1 MRQRNHDK
9 SAILMIIQKQGTTRA
24 IFFPYLS
31 QGISQSRIRNTLGA
45 ITLLR
50 WNASGLV
57 FVAVDHQ
64 QPLFILT
71 SSSG

>member
-24 IFFPYLS
+24 ILFPYLS
-31 QGISQSRIRNTLGA
+31 QGISQSRIRNTLGV